1 MALSAKELLESNND
15 DEIKE
20 TIRRRKDLEFKR
32 RKIGDNLEAL
42 NNLDRPEVTEDF
54 EDSPFADRKP
64 LEDEDII

>member
-1 MALSAKELLESNND
+1 MGMSAKELLEWD
-15 DEIKE
+15 DEPMKQTE
-20 TIRRRKDLEFKR
+20 IRRKNLEFKR

-64 LEDEDII
+64 LENEDEI

>member
-1 MALSAKELLESNND
+1 MSAKELLEWD
-15 DEIKE
+15 DEPIKQTE
-20 TIRRRKDLEFKR
+20 IRRKNLEFKR

-64 LEDEDII
+64 LENEDEI